1 MKIKAN
7 GISIN
12 YQVDGAD
19 GAPWLVL
26 SNSLATNLA
35 MWDGQARELGRAFR
49 VLRYDQRGHGA
60 TDAPAGRY
68 AFELLI
74 ADALALMDA
83 LAIKKAHFGG
93 LSMGGAT
100 ALGLAQ
106 KHPDRLDRVIVCDS
120 PCQSTPT
127 SSQQWEERIVVAKA
141 GHGGAGRAY
150 SRALVSAGGHQGQSA
165 APRQGAP
172 DDPHHAGQRLHRM
185 RRRACRPQLCRGGG
199 NGDAAGPVHGRR
211 EGRRRGAHAQAQR
224 SAARLALRGASRR
237 RAHFQ
242 PRPARGFHPRRQ
254 GFLGRQMRALQP
266 RHAVASIAKFPGGAL
281 YLSSGS
287 TLDQA
292 PPSHFEAWALART
305 ARHPGTSRQN
315 RKETTS

>member
-35 MWDGQARELGRAFR
+35 RWDGLARELGRAFR

-127 SSQQWEERIVVAKA
+127 SSQQWEERIVVAQKQGMEALVEPTLARWFPSEVMKANPPHLDKVRQMIRTTPVNGFIGCAAALADHNYAAAVATVTQPVLFMVGEKDAAAPPMRKLNEALPGSRYVELPGA
-141 GHGGAGRAY
+141 GHI
-150 SRALVSAGGHQGQSA
+150 S
-165 APRQGAP
+165 
-172 DDPHHAGQRLHRM
+172 
-185 RRRACRPQLCRGGG
+185 
-199 NGDAAGPVHGRR
+199 N
-211 EGRRRGAHAQAQR
+211 
-224 SAARLALRGASRR
+224 
-237 RAHFQ
+237 
-242 PRPARGFHPRRQ
+242 
-254 GFLGRQMRALQP
+254 
-266 RHAVASIAKFPGGAL
+266 
-281 YLSSGS
+281 
-287 TLDQA
+287 LDQPKA
-292 PPSHFEAWALART
+292 FTRAVKDFLA
-305 ARHPGTSRQN
+305 A
-315 RKETTS
+315 K